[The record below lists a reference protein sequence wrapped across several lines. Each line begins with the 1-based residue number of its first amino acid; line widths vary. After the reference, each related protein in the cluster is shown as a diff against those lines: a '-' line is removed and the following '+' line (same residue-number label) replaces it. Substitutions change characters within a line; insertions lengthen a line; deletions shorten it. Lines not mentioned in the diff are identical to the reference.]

1 MTSAPMIKVSNLRK
15 EYVIHKKEAGLLGSI
30 KSLFVRRKIIK
41 EAVKDVSF
49 SVEEGEILGLVGANG
64 AGKTTLV
71 KMMSGIIY
79 PTSGEAR
86 VLGFDPSKRENDF
99 RRQIALIMGQK
110 AQLWWDLP
118 AADCF
123 LLLKEIYK
131 IPNDLYQK
139 NLNYLAEVLSV
150 GNELNVQIRRLSLGE
165 RMKME
170 LIAALLHNPKV
181 VFLDEPTI
189 GLDLTAQRAIRSFIL
204 DYQKNFSPAMILTSH
219 YMEDIERLAKRIIIL
234 RDGEIIYEGS
244 LQRVVEQYAR
254 EKKVTVHLKQEENG
268 KYQDFNLELM
278 GKVLEKNEAWPGISK
293 ENPDRLIFRRITEDE
308 ARVTAMLNREL
319 DIGQFIP
326 PHLVDRV
333 KAAPGVTLKSTSP
346 VEVMFLAM
354 NPKFKPWDSR
364 KVRQAVAYA
373 INREAII
380 KAIFRGG
387 AEILHGPIGPGQYG
401 YTDKVEPKY
410 EYNPEKA
417 RQLLKEAG
425 YPDGVQVDFHT
436 ASGRYINDRQS
447 SQAIVPML
455 EAVGFKVNF
464 HTPEYSSHWPLV
476 RKGERA
482 FYYQGRGSVVD
493 PAAML
498 AQYFVTGV
506 TPRIMYSNPELDEL
520 LKAQESEFDEQKRRA
535 LLLRSFNIIQEE
547 LPAFF
552 LWRIQQHYGISD
564 RIEFEPTSTD
574 RVYGTDIIVRK

>member
-1 MTSAPMIKVSNLRK
+1 MRIQRIFATARSLAAATAFAVAVTFGAPGAQAQSSVSIGVVNDFAGWNPYADSTAQMYMIWCQTYGCLGTFDTRAGEYQGILAERWEVNKDNLNEWTFYLKQGVKRHNDGK
-15 EYVIHKKEAGLLGSI
+15 ELTAEDVVHSLWRNKNDPRTAQAANTRPVKEAIVVDRYTVKFITEEPTAPLLDF
-30 KSLFVRRKIIK
+30 LFDRLIIT
-41 EAVKDVSF
+41 
-49 SVEEGEILGLVGANG
+49 
-64 AGKTTLV
+64 GK
-71 KMMSGIIY
+71 
-79 PTSGEAR
+79 
-86 VLGFDPSKRENDF
+86 
-99 RRQIALIMGQK
+99 
-110 AQLWWDLP
+110 
-118 AADCF
+118 
-123 LLLKEIYK
+123 
-131 IPNDLYQK
+131 DLYEKHGQDVDRK
-139 NLNYLAEVLSV
+139 APWGYGPYQVRDIVV
-150 GNELNVQIRRLSLGE
+150 GQ
-165 RMKME
+165 RM
-170 LIAALLHNPKV
+170 
-181 VFLDEPTI
+181 
-189 GLDLTAQRAIRSFIL
+189 
-204 DYQKNFSPAMILTSH
+204 
-219 YMEDIERLAKRIIIL
+219 
-234 RDGEIIYEGS
+234 
-244 LQRVVEQYAR
+244 
-254 EKKVTVHLKQEENG
+254 
-268 KYQDFNLELM
+268 
-278 GKVLEKNEAWPGISK
+278 VLEKNEAWPGMK
-293 ENPDRLIFRRITEDE
+293 DENPDRLIFRRITEDE

-354 NPKFKPWDSR
+354 NPRFKPWDNV
-364 KVRQAVAYA
+364 KVRQAAAYA

-410 EYNPEKA
+410 EYNPDKA

-425 YPDGVQVDFHT
+425 YPDGVEVDFHT

-520 LKAQESEFDEQKRRA
+520 LKAQESEFDEKKRRA